1 MSRRLRNLLILL
13 FVLLLL
19 GVALRVGFQQRPSA
33 AADSADPTGLVSQAL
48 VDQFMSLEARENE
61 LDKTVWAKEIL
72 AEQCGQVFESLWDS
86 LNAATNKLD
95 VVASFSA
102 GELTVG
108 NFSSTQRVAHGIE
121 LRDSSGAGPTWPA
134 PEWRRFVQESQAA
147 GWQCERV
154 EFRHNQ
160 FATDDAGRPRQ
171 SHFYFS
177 AHLTNPALAERAIL
191 EGDLVVD
198 WASEAPGA
206 GLPAVKRIDA
216 SRLILKTRHG
226 EPPFQPI
233 LVESVAPPEK
243 SYFIDP
249 LILYD
254 LDGDGLSEIIL
265 AAKNLVFHRR
275 PDGKFESAPL
285 CRHSPGLIF
294 TGVIADFDGDGVADF
309 LCAKFEGLF
318 LFKGSKGGAFDEPGR
333 TNPRCARRS
342 TVGECMPMT
351 RRSRSPSA
359 SKSATA
365 CAMPAACGSS
375 SQWAVTSVK

>member
-1 MSRRLRNLLILL
+1 MSRRLRNLLIVL

-19 GVALRVGFQQRPSA
+19 GVALRVGLKRRQSA
-33 AADSADPTGLVSQAL
+33 VADSTDPTGLVSQKL
-48 VDQFMSLEARENE
+48 VDQFMALEARENE
-61 LDKTVWAKEIL
+61 LNKTVWAKEIL

-95 VVASFSA
+95 IAASFA
-102 GELTVG
+102 VGDMTAG
-108 NFSSTQRVAHGIE
+108 NFSSMQRLAHGIE
-121 LRDSSGAGPTWPA
+121 LRESSGAGPTWSA
-134 PEWRRFVQESQAA
+134 PEWRRFIQESQAA
-147 GWQCERV
+147 GWQGERV

-177 AHLTNPALAERAIL
+177 AHFTNPALAERAIL
-191 EGDLVVD
+191 EGDLIVD
-198 WASEAPGA
+198 WASKSPGA
-206 GLPAVKRIDA
+206 ESPAVKRIDA
-216 SRLILKTRHG
+216 SRLILKTRQG

-254 LDGDGLSEIIL
+254 LDGDGHSEIIL

-275 PDGKFESAPL
+275 PDGRFASAPL

-294 TGVIADFDGDGVADF
+294 TGVIADFDGDGAVDF

-318 LFKGSKGGAFDEPGR
+318 LFKGSGRGVFDEPGR
-333 TNPRCARRS
+333 LVWPAEPHLKYAQ
-342 TVGECMPMT
+342 VMT
-351 RRSRSPSA
+351 
-359 SKSATA
+359 
-365 CAMPAACGSS
+365 CGDIDGDGDLD
-375 SQWAVTSVK
+375 VF